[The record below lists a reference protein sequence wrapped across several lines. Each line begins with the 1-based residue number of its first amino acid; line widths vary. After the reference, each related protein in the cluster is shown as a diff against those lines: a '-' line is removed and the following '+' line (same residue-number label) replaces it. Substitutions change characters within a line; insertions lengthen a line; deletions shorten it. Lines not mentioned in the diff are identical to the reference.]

1 LIFVVT
7 RLPDTGEIGAGL
19 GEGRAADACKEPR
32 AERNEAQWF
41 HMGLRKDTGCDF
53 VWFSEIT
60 PGVVSNCLFYMRP
73 DYG

>member
-1 LIFVVT
+1 
-7 RLPDTGEIGAGL
+7 
-19 GEGRAADACKEPR
+19 
-32 AERNEAQWF
+32 
-41 HMGLRKDTGCDF
+41 MGLRKDTGCDF